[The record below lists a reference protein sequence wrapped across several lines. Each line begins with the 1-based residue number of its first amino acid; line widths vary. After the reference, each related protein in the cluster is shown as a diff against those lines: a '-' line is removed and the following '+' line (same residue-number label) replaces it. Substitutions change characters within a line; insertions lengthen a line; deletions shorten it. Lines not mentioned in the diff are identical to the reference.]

1 MDGWTD
7 QQMDGKINIKEIGPD
22 LGIWHRNGGI
32 MIQGRALIQELNN
45 LDMFQVQSHAS
56 MGGLATRRKQQVYEP
71 GLQS

>member
-1 MDGWTD
+1 
-7 QQMDGKINIKEIGPD
+7 
-22 LGIWHRNGGI
+22 